1 MCSSWVWMCRHTTGR
16 SELNVMGRGSATTL
30 NANIMVSRVVLLFRL
45 AVARGAA
52 AIIEQPV
59 SSLMYLHDRFQ
70 DLSLGGHE
78 TVFRLCLVV
87 CCCLRL
93 VSIIEFLCVLTIVS
107 EFVSGPNPNLRLGMS
122 NGIRFRSDPYKPIPN
137 LLCRGSLYLHVK
149 AQGNR
154 DLESAGGAGVFWSRF
169 SEAHLSLL

>member
-1 MCSSWVWMCRHTTGR
+1 
-16 SELNVMGRGSATTL
+16 MGCGSATTL

-70 DLSLGGHE
+70 DLSLGGPDP
-78 TVFRLCLVV
+78 VFRLCLVV

-93 VSIIEFLCVLTIVS
+93 VSIIEFLCVLAIVS
-107 EFVSGPNPNLRLGMS
+107 EFVSGPNPNL
-122 NGIRFRSDPYKPIPN
+122 
-137 LLCRGSLYLHVK
+137 
-149 AQGNR
+149 
-154 DLESAGGAGVFWSRF
+154 
-169 SEAHLSLL
+169 